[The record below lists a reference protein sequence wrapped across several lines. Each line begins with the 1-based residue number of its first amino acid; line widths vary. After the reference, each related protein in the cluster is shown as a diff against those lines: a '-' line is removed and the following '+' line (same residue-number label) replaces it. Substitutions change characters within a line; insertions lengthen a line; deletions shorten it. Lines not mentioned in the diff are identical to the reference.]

1 VRQTHHVSSPL
12 DREDE
17 ARERLTAHA
26 YHYIATGAGGEETL
40 EANLAGWRSWWLRP
54 RVLRDVTQVEL
65 STTMLGTQVSTP
77 VLLAPTGYQGQ
88 VHREG
93 EVASAR
99 AAARAGALY
108 VLSTRAS
115 CSLSDITAVA
125 GPWWMQV
132 YALRDRGLTD
142 EVVRRAAA
150 AGARALVLTGD
161 TPVVS
166 TRARRAA
173 FDFSR
178 AAGLVRDLA
187 DVRDDA
193 DLTQA
198 PDLTYDDI
206 GRLRE
211 VSGGLP
217 VVVKGVLRADDARAC
232 LDAGAAA
239 VWVSN
244 HGGRQLDGVVPT
256 AVALPEVADAVE
268 DRAEVYVDG
277 GIRNGRDVLR
287 ALALGARGV
296 GLGRSVLWALAAA
309 GSDGVAELLEA
320 FSAELTET
328 IRLAGAC
335 TPAEVTRDLVTSRA
349 RSDP

>member
-1 VRQTHHVSSPL
+1 VPSPL
-12 DREDE
+12 DREEE

-40 EANLAGWRSWWLRP
+40 EANLAGWQSWWLRP
-54 RVLRDVTQVEL
+54 RVLRDVTDVDL
-65 STTMLGTQVSTP
+65 RTTMLGTEVSSP
-77 VLLAPTGYQGQ
+77 VVVAPTGYQKLM
-88 VHREG
+88 HREG
-93 EVASAR
+93 EVASAGG
-99 AAARAGALY
+99 AARGGALY

-115 CSLSDITAVA
+115 YAMAEVAAVA

-132 YALRDRGLTD
+132 YVLRDRGLTD

-161 TPVVS
+161 TPVLS
-166 TRARRAA
+166 TRARPAG
-173 FDFSR
+173 FDVSR
-178 AAGLVRDLA
+178 AAWLVRDLA

-198 PDLTYDDI
+198 PDVTYDDI
-206 GRLRE
+206 GRVRD
-211 VSGGLP
+211 VAGGLP

-256 AVALPEVADAVE
+256 AVALPEVAEAVGDA
-268 DRAEVYVDG
+268 AEVYVDG
-277 GIRNGRDVLR
+277 GVRSGRDVLR

-296 GLGRSVLWALAAA
+296 GLGRPVLWALAAQ
-309 GSDGVAELLEA
+309 GGDGVAGLLEGYA
-320 FSAELTET
+320 AELAET
-328 IRLAGAC
+328 MRLAGARS
-335 TPAEVTRDLVTSRA
+335 PAEVTRDLVVGSF
-349 RSDP
+349 